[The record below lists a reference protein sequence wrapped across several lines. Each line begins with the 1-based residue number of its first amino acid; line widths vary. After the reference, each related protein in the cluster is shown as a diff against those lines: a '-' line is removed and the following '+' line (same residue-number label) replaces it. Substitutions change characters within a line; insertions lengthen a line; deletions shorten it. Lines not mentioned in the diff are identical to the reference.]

1 MLAKLFPTKITLTAV
16 HHSPLLSFDLFIIW
30 LVKNK
35 VDTLCG
41 LLSEQ
46 TDECV
51 CVQVEIT
58 GVLEEREES
67 AHPGLVGAA
76 LGVMELVR
84 QQCAVVHSAS
94 NALYRAARQH
104 RPAHAPSAVHLLE
117 FGDGNLVTLAA
128 LTQAITPDPST
139 SMCKVIIFFPGSRN
153 VTLDFI

>member
-1 MLAKLFPTKITLTAV
+1 M
-16 HHSPLLSFDLFIIW
+16 
-30 LVKNK
+30 
-35 VDTLCG
+35 DTLCG

-139 SMCKVIIFFPGSRN
+139 SMCKVIIFLPGSRN
-153 VTLDFI
+153 VILDFIQKL

>member
-1 MLAKLFPTKITLTAV
+1 M
-16 HHSPLLSFDLFIIW
+16 
-30 LVKNK
+30 
-35 VDTLCG
+35 
-41 LLSEQ
+41 
-46 TDECV
+46 
-51 CVQVEIT
+51 EIT

-139 SMCKVIIFFPGSRN
+139 SMCKVIIFLPDSRN
-153 VTLDFI
+153 VILDFIQKLYTYFSKLRWMINLICLVLSLCLKIVGDLIRICKL